1 MAIGVE
7 EEILGLQISVD
18 DALAMEVVEAQS
30 YFSCVETST
39 VFGETAV

>member
-18 DALAMEVVEAQS
+18 DAFAMEVVETQS
-30 YFSCVETST
+30 DLSCVEAGT